1 MDIGANLTTYDFL
14 VLGALLLL
22 ISRGFWVG
30 FLKQIIG
37 LVALYFG
44 YFAASQYHDKL
55 FPFLRDFSENPKVIF
70 LGSYA
75 LLFIATYILAMLL
88 GKGLNFVI
96 QITMAGWFDRLLGGV
111 LGLAKG
117 VFLVI
122 LVHMILGAAMAP
134 ENPMLRDCQ
143 TCAELNAAS
152 NLARE
157 LIRNEDARKAL
168 MQQAPAISVETIK
181 GYLTTQPGGKMPPQA
196 PRKVEAGPDDAGE
209 NGASEPPVVPAGP
222 PPGGEHK
229 RSSSFWDDAPSPEEP
244 SKQNA
249 AQ

>member
-1 MDIGANLTTYDFL
+1 MDIGANLTIYDFL

-75 LLFIATYILAMLL
+75 LLFIGTYILAMLL
-88 GKGLNFVI
+88 GKGLSFVI

-122 LVHMILGAAMAP
+122 LMHMILGTVMAP

-143 TCAELNAAS
+143 TCDELNAAS
-152 NLARE
+152 DLARE

-168 MQQAPAISVETIK
+168 MQKAPAISVETIK
-181 GYLTTQPGGKMPPQA
+181 GYLAPQPGEKQPPRE
-196 PRKVEAGPDDAGE
+196 PRKRETGQETETKDNTAAPP
-209 NGASEPPVVPAGP
+209 ASPKPPEPAQ
-222 PPGGEHK
+222 K
-229 RSSSFWDDAPSPEEP
+229 SSSSFWDDTASPKIRPSQGPV
-244 SKQNA
+244 NDI
-249 AQ
+249 